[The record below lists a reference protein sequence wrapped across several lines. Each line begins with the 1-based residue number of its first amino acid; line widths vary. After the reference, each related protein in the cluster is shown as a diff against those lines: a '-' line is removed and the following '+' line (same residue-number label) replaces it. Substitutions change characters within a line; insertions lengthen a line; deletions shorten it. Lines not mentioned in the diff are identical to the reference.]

1 MNIDLL
7 KGAVKKAL
15 GYGIGNAL
23 NTAAMILLLPTFV
36 HLSGTNGYFSA
47 QGMLIAQVASIF
59 GSYTFSLT
67 IPRTLEILNVELRKA
82 LLCELIIFQIGIGIL
97 GVSLIYLLNKD
108 FTLSG
113 LCCYLIVYSSV
124 LQWQWLHIANN
135 TSHILAI
142 LLLTSRMAIII
153 LEIYAMNLV
162 NLSQQVEWLL
172 SALITAAFWLTILP
186 TILLFSIKEITKNPI
201 KGRFGILIKDELKK
215 GRQLFLAS
223 LLTSIYSLGPSVI
236 IALLNPPLLIIIQ
249 QFDRIRLAVSNASGM
264 LLGAVYP
271 LLMGVS
277 KGHLMSGFKI
287 LQKYVLI
294 PIMTCILVL
303 IFSIPLIPVETVAI
317 LSKLQM
323 TITSLG
329 LALIAGFCATSS
341 NAITLTFLHPIEN
354 DRFYLITISMG
365 ALLFLLTTSLSY
377 ILIPLSSIGIFLMLS
392 VVLVEFVV
400 NIVLWSRSR
409 NLLAGYA
416 RRTTDNT

>member
-15 GYGIGNAL
+15 GYGFGNAL

-59 GSYTFSLT
+59 GAYTFSLT

-97 GVSLIYLLNKD
+97 GVSVIFLLNRD

-113 LCCYLIVYSSV
+113 LCCYVIVYSSV

-142 LLLTSRMAIII
+142 LLLTSRTVIII
-153 LEIYAMNLV
+153 LEVYAMNLV
-162 NLSQQVEWLL
+162 NQSQQVEWLL
-172 SALITAAFWLTILP
+172 SALITAAFCLTILP
-186 TILLFSIKEITKNPI
+186 TILLFSIKEITKNTI
-201 KGRFGILIKDELKK
+201 KGRFGILIKDEIKK

-236 IALLNPPLLIIIQ
+236 VSLLNPPLLIIIQ

-264 LLGAVYP
+264 LLGAAYP
-271 LLMGVS
+271 LLIGVS
-277 KGHLMSGFKI
+277 KGHLMSGFKF
-287 LQKYVLI
+287 LQKYILI
-294 PIMTCILVL
+294 PIMTCNLVL
-303 IFSIPLIPVETVAI
+303 IFSMPLIPVETVAI

-377 ILIPLSSIGIFLMLS
+377 ILIPISSIGIFLMLS

-409 NLLAGYA
+409 NLLTRYD